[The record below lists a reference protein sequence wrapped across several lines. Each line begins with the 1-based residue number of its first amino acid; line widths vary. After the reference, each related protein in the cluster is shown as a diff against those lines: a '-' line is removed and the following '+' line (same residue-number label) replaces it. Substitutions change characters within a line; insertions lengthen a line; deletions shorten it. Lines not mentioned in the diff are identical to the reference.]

1 MTKITELSQLD
12 LNGTYSYADYLTWR
26 LEETVELIKGK
37 IMAMSPA
44 PSLKHQSVITNLGGS
59 LYQYFH
65 KRPYKL
71 FYTPFDVKLY
81 NSKKSKLTDQEVSSV
96 VQPDLCVICDKEKLT
111 EQGCNGAP
119 DWIIEVLSPG
129 TATKKCALNTTFTR
143 KTASPSTGWFI
154 PTNKRSISFC
164 WIRTPKNTNYL
175 PCMLVTTSQNPIFF
189 LSWTLIW
196 PMFLPN
202 NTELL
207 K

>member
-1 MTKITELSQLD
+1 MTTITQLSQLD
-12 LNGTYSYADYLTWR
+12 LNATYSYADYLTWR

-65 KRPYKL
+65 KRQCKL
-71 FYTPFDVKLY
+71 FYAPFDIKLY
-81 NSKKSKLTDQEVSSV
+81 NSKKSKLTDQEVFSV

-129 TATKKCALNTTFTR
+129 NTKTEMRLKYDLYQENGVTEYWLVYPYEQAVYQFVLNQDTEKYQLFAMHAGDDIA
-143 KTASPSTGWFI
+143 KP
-154 PTNKRSISFC
+154 
-164 WIRTPKNTNYL
+164 
-175 PCMLVTTSQNPIFF
+175 F
-189 LSWTLIW
+189 LF
-196 PMFLPN
+196 P
-202 NTELL
+202 ELHIDL
-207 K
+207 ADVFAE